1 MRGGECNALTHLDDR
16 PVDELDRALAVS
28 ALVGDRSLQFSARI
42 LQERERG
49 IHAGLCTQRISLF
62 PGSK

>member
-49 IHAGLCTQRISLF
+49 ICAPSA
-62 PGSK
+62 